1 MVIVEYTTFLFFS
14 SSSSRTYFILASK
27 TIRPGQVYRVIST
40 VYRSSMP
47 ITVRA
52 SIQRNGVELA
62 SASSDCKDGIPE
74 QLLLRVPSSS
84 LHGSY
89 RLRVE
94 GNLHGV
100 LGGTA
105 FLNETSLEFSQRSM
119 TIFIA
124 TDKPVYMQGQTVKF
138 RCVPVTT
145 DLKAFTDAI
154 DVYMLDPFG
163 NIMRRWL
170 SRQSNYGAVS
180 LEYPLSSLPRFGTWT
195 IRVVAQ
201 GQIEEKSFMV
211 EEYYQTRFEVN
222 VSMSPFVMDRDTYIH
237 GSVMANFTSGIP
249 VTGNLTLIATIH
261 PPDRPVNLQLYP
273 SNIPAIEQ
281 YFRHFNGYK
290 PFQIEIQSLSKS
302 VNGITLDGA
311 TVTVKAYVGERFM
324 DLVYT
329 GYAKTKIL
337 SSRLKL
343 GFLGSSPQ
351 VFKPSMPFKAY
362 VALSYYDGSPLPPEK
377 LDYKYVDFSP
387 SVSIGGRTVQLP
399 TMRETMSP
407 SYDGIWEV
415 TIDLRQ
421 NSQFKDRRLLSDV
434 TKMRIEAVYT
444 EQTGERTRAVLDL
457 YPYYT
462 TTTRLIQVST
472 STKSPRVG
480 EYVIFHVRA
489 NYFVDAFSYAIVS
502 KGMIL
507 LTGTEVMAAS
517 IKTFAVTLS
526 PDMAPASTIVVYDIT
541 KGGEVTT
548 DSLTFP
554 VDGISR
560 NNFSVTLN
568 NRKDKSG
575 DTIEVVVL
583 GEPGTYIGLSAMDK
597 DLYLLNGGNQINHA
611 DVLRKMNTFDTD
623 SNGTLTHAWIS
634 RDGETDQFLHFAS
647 PSLGIDANR
656 TFEVRK
662 EEHLFRFTFSFS
674 SSRCSL

>member
-1 MVIVEYTTFLFFS
+1 MTFHFHS
-14 SSSSRTYFILASK
+14 TYFILASK
-27 TIRPGQVYRVIST
+27 TIRPGQVYKVIAT
-40 VYRSSMP
+40 VYRSTMP

-62 SASSDCKDGIPE
+62 SQSSECKDGDPE
-74 QLLLRVPSSS
+74 TLLLRVPSSS
-84 LHGSY
+84 LQGNY

-119 TIFIA
+119 TIFIT
-124 TDKPVYMQGQTVKF
+124 TDKPVYMQGQSVKF

-154 DVYMLDPFG
+154 DVYMLDPSG

-211 EEYYQTRFEVN
+211 EEYHQTRFEVN
-222 VSMSPFVMDRDTYIH
+222 VSMSPFVMDRDPYIY

-249 VTGNLTLIATIH
+249 VNGNLTLIATIQ
-261 PPDRPVNLQLYP
+261 PPDRQGITLYTTN
-273 SNIPAIEQ
+273 SPAIEQ
-281 YFRHFNGYK
+281 TYRHFNGYK
-290 PFQIEIQSLSKS
+290 QFQIELNSLAKL
-302 VNGITLDGA
+302 VNSINLDGA

-324 DLVYT
+324 DIVYS
-329 GYAKTKIL
+329 GYAKSKIF
-337 SSRLKL
+337 SSRSKL
-343 GFLGSSPQ
+343 QFLGSSPQ
-351 VFKPSMPFKAY
+351 VFKPAMPFKCY
-362 VALSYYDGSPLPPEK
+362 IALSYLDGSPLPPEK
-377 LDYKYVDFSP
+377 LDNKYIDIQS
-387 SVSIGGRTVQLP
+387 SVSISGRTINLSPQ
-399 TMRETMSP
+399 REAMSP
-407 SYDGIWEV
+407 NYDGIWEV
-415 TIDLRQ
+415 TLDLQ
-421 NSQFKDRRLLSDV
+421 SSPQFKDRRILNEV
-434 TKMRIEAVYT
+434 NRARIEAFYT
-444 EQTGERTRAVLDL
+444 EQNGEKTRAILDL
-457 YPYYT
+457 YPYFT
-462 TTTRLIQVST
+462 MSTRLIQVST
-472 STKSPRVG
+472 STKSPKVG
-480 EYVIFHVRA
+480 EFVIFHVRA
-489 NYFVDAFSYAIVS
+489 NYFVETFSYAIVS

-507 LTGTEVMAAS
+507 STGTQSMTRS
-517 IKTFAVTLS
+517 ITTFAVTLS
-526 PDMAPASTIVVYDIT
+526 PEMAPASTIIVYDIT

-583 GEPGTYIGLSAMDK
+583 GQPGTYIGLSAMDK
-597 DLYLLNGGNQINHA
+597 DLFLLNGGNQINHA
-611 DVLRKMNTFDTD
+611 DVLRKMNTFDAD
-623 SNGTLTHAWIS
+623 SNGTLIHAWTS
-634 RDGETDQFLHFAS
+634 RDGATDQFLHFPS

-656 TFEVRK
+656 TFEV
-662 EEHLFRFTFSFS
+662 SM
-674 SSRCSL
+674 

>member
-1 MVIVEYTTFLFFS
+1 M
-14 SSSSRTYFILASK
+14 
-27 TIRPGQVYRVIST
+27 YRVIAT
-40 VYRSSMP
+40 VYRSTMP

-62 SASSDCKDGIPE
+62 SSASDCKDGIPE

-84 LHGSY
+84 LIGSY

-105 FLNETSLEFSQRSM
+105 FINETSLEFSQRSM
-119 TIFIA
+119 TIFIT

-154 DVYMLDPFG
+154 DVYMLDPSG

-180 LEYPLSSLPRFGTWT
+180 LEYPLSTLPRFGLWT

-222 VSMSPFVMDRDTYIH
+222 VSMAPFVMDKDLYLH

-249 VTGNLTLIATIH
+249 VTGNLTLIATIQ
-261 PPDRPVNLQLYP
+261 PPDRPTHLSLYP
-273 SNIPAIEQ
+273 TNIPAIEQ
-281 YFRHFNGYK
+281 THRHFNGYM
-290 PFQIEIQSLSKS
+290 PFKIEVGSLSKL
-302 VNGITLDGA
+302 VNGINLDGA

-324 DLVYT
+324 DLVYS
-329 GYAKTKIL
+329 GYAKSKIF

-343 GFLGSSPQ
+343 TFLGSTPQ

-362 VALSYYDGSPLPPEK
+362 IALSYFDGSPLPPEK
-377 LDYKYVDFSP
+377 LDWRFIDVTP
-387 SVSIGGRTVQLP
+387 VVSVAGRQIQLP
-399 TMRETMSP
+399 ILRERMSP
-407 SYDGIWEV
+407 NYDGIWEV
-415 TIDLRQ
+415 TIDLREH
-421 NSQFKDRRLLSDV
+421 SQFKDKRVLMDVNKVRL
-434 TKMRIEAVYT
+434 EAIYT
-444 EQTGERTRAVLDL
+444 EQAGEKTRAVLEM

-462 TTTRLIQVST
+462 MTNRLIQVST
-472 STKSPRVG
+472 STKSPKVG

-489 NYFVDAFSYAIVS
+489 NYFVDSFSYVVVS
-502 KGMIL
+502 KGMVL
-507 LTGTEVMAAS
+507 MTGTEVMSAS
-517 IKTFAVTLS
+517 IKTFAISLS
-526 PDMAPASTIVVYDIT
+526 PEMAPASTIVVYDIT
-541 KGGEVTT
+541 KGGEVTV

-583 GEPGTYIGLSAMDK
+583 GQPGTYIGLSAMDK
-597 DLYLLNGGNQINHA
+597 DLYSLNGGNQINHA

-634 RDGETDQFLHFAS
+634 RDGEMDQFLHFAS

-656 TFEVRK
+656 TFEVRM
-662 EEHLFRFTFSFS
+662 EGTFVSQFS
-674 SSRCSL
+674 QPDSP